1 MIRII
6 TVASR
11 FLLVVLIISSIIS
24 GVAYLM
30 KWPQSTSAAFIGLYF
45 AITSINYSANRIY
58 PLKLA
63 WDKLSKQSPQKKN
76 VIICL
81 TTAMV
86 FLLSIFVTRF
96 FDISVIFR
104 IINISFATVLCFL
117 MSSLLYYSNLQPLQK
132 FWHFMI
138 AKPKEIDESKTQKPD
153 SN

>member
-63 WDKLSKQSPQKKN
+63 WDKLSKQSPKNKN
-76 VIICL
+76 VINE
-81 TTAMV
+81 TGAG
-86 FLLSIFVTRF
+86 
-96 FDISVIFR
+96 
-104 IINISFATVLCFL
+104 
-117 MSSLLYYSNLQPLQK
+117 
-132 FWHFMI
+132 
-138 AKPKEIDESKTQKPD
+138 
-153 SN
+153 